1 MTRFCSGFI
10 LLLCVQITLCV
21 ALVCTGSCVSFDL
34 QVSRKNK
41 LQFPLLFHYMYD
53 LIFKNLTVLLCVPT
67 GCTEEKDHDFVMTY
81 FLHLTSNT
89 LGNRHPNG
97 YSISN

>member
-41 LQFPLLFHYMYD
+41 LQFPLLLY
-53 LIFKNLTVLLCVPT
+53 LNIFKNLTTVLLCTAVPT